1 MNFLNLQYFVMAA
14 DEGNITRA
22 AEKLNISQQSL
33 SNHIANLEKTFQV
46 ELFVRKPSL
55 TLTYAGE
62 RLYSHAVRILDIQS
76 QIENEMKD
84 ISKHKNGVLRIGIS
98 YTRGRTESICKANY
112 H

>member
-55 TLTYAGE
+55 T
-62 RLYSHAVRILDIQS
+62 
-76 QIENEMKD
+76 
-84 ISKHKNGVLRIGIS
+84 
-98 YTRGRTESICKANY
+98 
-112 H
+112 